1 MLTPVID
8 PALPEAVGPSFV
20 DGETAP
26 PVVGES
32 APPVVGVVVG
42 GRAAEVVGDLAM
54 GVGLLTTGVGDEGAA
69 AGGLETAD
77 DLHWLRGGVVILQ
90 APGRAR
96 ARVWLIGIPR
106 GLLVVLTSWQR
117 QTALVL
123 TTEARAVQQ
132 PGVGVELLGPPC
144 KKARH
149 GAKLTKEAGHDELGK
164 GVD

>member
-69 AGGLETAD
+69 AGGLETE
-77 DLHWLRGGVVILQ
+77 
-90 APGRAR
+90 
-96 ARVWLIGIPR
+96 
-106 GLLVVLTSWQR
+106 
-117 QTALVL
+117 
-123 TTEARAVQQ
+123 TTN
-132 PGVGVELLGPPC
+132 
-144 KKARH
+144 KK
-149 GAKLTKEAGHDELGK
+149 TN
-164 GVD
+164 